1 MIQLSY
7 DEFLYSSITWLINA
21 LVVGIL
27 FQQNS
32 QRLYAACVFSV
43 VIYFHDLLLSDSD
56 GLIYY
61 GSAALFDLLIVIM
74 LGMILNIPKIVLR
87 LQIISFLFIVV
98 NFIGWLMWYSYQPP
112 LVYDTLC
119 AILFSLAFITLLLR
133 DKKDV
138 GGFTMAGWRSC
149 ICLNGASLL
158 FYTVKYEK
166 KL

>member
-1 MIQLSY
+1 MTDSIS
-7 DEFLYSSITWLINA
+7 LYASNLNSWLIGA
-21 LVVGIL
+21 LAVGIL
-27 FQQNS
+27 FQTNS
-32 QRLYAACVFSV
+32 PRLYAAFLFSAV
-43 VIYFHDLLLSDSD
+43 LYAHELIMYDAD
-56 GLIYY
+56 GILYY
-61 GSAALFDLLIVIM
+61 GSAASLDLLAVILM
-74 LGMILNIPKIVLR
+74 GMVSPLPRMVLR
-87 LQIISFLFIVV
+87 LQMISFLFIIV
-98 NFIGWLMWYSYQPP
+98 NFIGWIMWYLYQPP
-112 LVYDTLC
+112 LVYNILC